1 MESASP
7 SIDVQTNLRKVLD
20 SIERAAQKAG
30 RSGSSVKLVAVSKTV
45 GVESIRQAVVGG
57 AAVLGENKVQE
68 ASSKKPLLSDLPA
81 EWHLIGA
88 LQKNKANRAAEIF
101 DWVESLD
108 DLELASKLDRAC
120 ERLNKRMPVLIQ
132 VNVGREASKSGIAE
146 EEAADFAGRVSA
158 FKHLEV
164 RGLMAI
170 PPYSED
176 VEESRPHFIR
186 LRELAERIE
195 SQRLTGISM
204 KELSMGMSHDFLEAI
219 AEGATLVR
227 VGTAIFGPR
236 SLKYE

>member
-1 MESASP
+1 M
-7 SIDVQTNLRKVLD
+7 VLD
-20 SIERAAQKAG
+20 SIEQAAQRAG
-30 RSGSSVKLVAVSKTV
+30 RSRSVVKLVAVSKTI
-45 GVESIRQAVVGG
+45 GEEPIRQAVAAG
-57 AAVLGENKVQE
+57 AIALGENKVQE
-68 ASSKKPLLSDLPA
+68 ASSKRPLLSELPV
-81 EWHLIGA
+81 EWHLIGS

-101 DWVESLD
+101 DWIESLD
-108 DLELASKLDRAC
+108 DFELASRLDRAC
-120 ERLNKRMPVLIQ
+120 ERLNKVMPVLIQ

-146 EEAADFAGRVSA
+146 EEVADFAGRVSA

-176 VEESRPHFIR
+176 AEESRPHFIR
-186 LRELAERIE
+186 LREIAERIE

-204 KELSMGMSHDFLEAI
+204 KELSMGMSHDFPVAI

-236 SLKYE
+236 QYA

>member
-57 AAVLGENKVQE
+57 ATALGENKVQE

-108 DLELASKLDRAC
+108 DFELASKLDRAC

-132 VNVGREASKSGIAE
+132 VNVGREASKAGIAE

-176 VEESRPHFIR
+176 AEESRPHFIR
-186 LRELAERIE
+186 LRKLAERIE

-236 SLKYE
+236 GYA

>member
-1 MESASP
+1 MEFVP
-7 SIDVQTNLRKVLD
+7 PFIDVATNLRRVLD

-30 RSGSSVKLVAVSKTV
+30 RSGSSVKLVAVSKTIS
-45 GVESIRQAVVGG
+45 EEPIRQAVAAG
-57 AAVLGENKVQE
+57 AIALGENKVQE
-68 ASSKKPLLSDLPA
+68 ASSKQPLLSELPV
-81 EWHLIGA
+81 EWHLIGS

-108 DLELASKLDRAC
+108 DFELASKLDRAC

-146 EEAADFAGRVSA
+146 EEAADFAGHVST

-164 RGLMAI
+164 RGLMTI
-170 PPYSED
+170 PPYTED
-176 VEESRPHFIR
+176 PEESRPHFVR
-186 LRELAERIE
+186 LREIAESIE
-195 SQRLTGISM
+195 SQRLAGISM
-204 KELSMGMSHDFLEAI
+204 KELSMGMSHDFMVAI

-236 SLKYE
+236 QYA